1 MPAKS
6 PEPDPKEV
14 ERLKN
19 EILAQARG
27 EKKPDGPNPM
37 AGIGSQFAVTLLVC
51 LFAGQWL
58 DRRLGTGPWLML
70 VGMVVGGGVGFWTLV
85 RAAKA
90 NNK

>member
-27 EKKPDGPNPM
+27 EKKSDGPNPM
-37 AGIGSQFAVTLLVC
+37 AGIGIQFAVTLLVC
-51 LFAGQWL
+51 LFSGQWL

-70 VGMVVGGGVGFWTLV
+70 VGMLVGGAAGFWTLL
-85 RAAKA
+85 RASKA
-90 NNK
+90 NEK